1 VTDPVSTMRPA
12 LAGLTPMARPA
23 PAPPGRNAPMR
34 RMHYNE
40 GAWAPSPRVT
50 EALAKAIGDGGLNR
64 YFEGYWGA
72 LAEAVARRHGVGVER
87 VVCGNGSG
95 ELIQHAAMAFLEPGR
110 NQVLSW
116 PTFPR
121 LRGSATMMGAASKIV
136 PVTQDGA
143 HDVDALVGAVDD
155 ATHLVWLATP
165 NNPTGAACSA
175 EEILRLARALPE
187 RIVLGIDEAYWEFA
201 AASAADP
208 AAAADAIAALEGL
221 ARSWLVLRTF
231 SKAYGLAALRIGY
244 AVCSDAGVAEA
255 LHRVRLTFNVAG
267 LSQVAATAALAD
279 PDYMW
284 RQVRGCVAERE
295 RLCAGLAKL
304 GLACLPSAAN
314 FLAVR
319 LPIEGKEAQARL
331 KERGILVSAIGAP
344 GYEHFI
350 RVTISIADDNDA
362 FLEAL
367 GRALPSAV

>member
-1 VTDPVSTMRPA
+1 MRPA
-12 LAGLTPMARPA
+12 LAGLTPMARPQ

-40 GAWAPSPRVT
+40 GAWAPSPKVV
-50 EALAKAIGDGGLNR
+50 EALAKAVGGGGLNR

-72 LAEAVARRHGVGVER
+72 LADAVGKRHGVAVER
-87 VVCGNGSG
+87 LVCGNGSG
-95 ELIQHAAMAFLEPGR
+95 ELIQLAAMAFLEPGR

-121 LRGSATMMGAASKIV
+121 LRGSSTMMGAASKTV
-136 PVTQDGA
+136 PVTETGA
-143 HDVDALVGAVDD
+143 HDIDALLAAVDD

-175 EEILRLARALPE
+175 EEIRRLARALPE
-187 RIVLGIDEAYWEFA
+187 RVVLGIDEAYWEFA
-201 AASAADP
+201 AAENAE
-208 AAAADAIAALEGL
+208 AADAIATLDGL
-221 ARSWLVLRTF
+221 ARPWFVLRTF

-244 AVCSDAGVAEA
+244 AVYSDAGVAEA

-284 RQVRGCVAERE
+284 RQVRACVAERE
-295 RLCAGLAKL
+295 RVRAGLARL

-319 LPIEGKEAQARL
+319 LPIDGKDAQARL
-331 KERGILVSAIGAP
+331 KERGILVSVIGAP
-344 GYEHFI
+344 GFERYI
-350 RVTISIADDNDA
+350 RVTISTADDNDA

-367 GRALPSAV
+367 AAIAPAPV